1 MDIFAA
7 LFAQTAPSARA
18 FFAGNLCTA
27 AQFTE
32 CGYLHLLKKGEL
44 TLSRTGEE
52 DITISEPMLLFFP
65 RGRAH
70 RFTGAAEG
78 GADLV
83 CAKVDLGGDV
93 GNPIGEGLPE
103 LILLPLSDHPALGP
117 ICDLLLAEG
126 FGEND
131 GRQAAIDHLFDYLL
145 ILVVRHVVAKGLVND
160 GVLGGL
166 ADPRLA
172 KALTAMHEQPR
183 RSWSLDD
190 LAEAAGMSRTR
201 FATHFRASVG
211 RTPMDYL
218 TRWRMTIARELL
230 AKGKPVK
237 VVAGR
242 VGYDSAAAFS
252 RVFSRVT
259 GEAPGQVKQ
268 VSKQRDQAAPI

>member
-7 LFAQTAPSARA
+7 LFAHTAPSART
-18 FFAGNLCTA
+18 FFAGNLCAT

-32 CGYLHLLKKGEL
+32 CGYLHLLKSGTL
-44 TLSRTGEE
+44 TLSRTGET
-52 DITISEPMLLFFP
+52 DIILNEPTLLFFP
-65 RGRAH
+65 RRLAH

-83 CAKVDLGGDV
+83 CATVDLGGDT
-93 GNPIGEGLPE
+93 GNPIGSGLPD
-103 LILLPLSDHPALGP
+103 LVVLPLADHAALRP
-117 ICDLLLAEG
+117 VCDLLLVEG

-145 ILVVRHVVAKGLVND
+145 ILIVRHVVASGLVRD

-183 RSWSLDD
+183 HSWTLDD
-190 LAEAAGMSRTR
+190 LAEVAGMSRTR
-201 FATHFRASVG
+201 FATHFRACVG
-211 RTPMDYL
+211 RTPIDYL
-218 TRWRMTIARELL
+218 TRWRMTIARDLL
-230 AKGKPVK
+230 AAGKPVK
-237 VVAGR
+237 TVADS

-252 RVFSRVT
+252 RVFARVT
-259 GEAPGQVKQ
+259 GEAPRQVKQ
-268 VSKQRDQAAPI
+268 RLR